1 MALGSNNYPF
11 TKFRFRMIV
20 NGFSAGFS
28 EVSGFDAT
36 TDVIEYRAGNFR
48 NNSTVKLGGLTKYS
62 NITLKWG
69 MTTDKTLYDWMTSV
83 IGGES
88 AVNGVEIIPEDIT
101 IELLAED
108 GETVKASWQIRRAWP
123 CKYTGPDFNANSSE
137 VAFESLELAHEGM
150 TRTL

>member
-1 MALGSNNYPF
+1 MGMNGYPF
-11 TKFRFRMIV
+11 TKFRFRMTV
-20 NGFSAGFS
+20 RGAEAGFS

-36 TDVIEYRAGNFR
+36 ADVIEYRAGNFR
-48 NNSTVKLGGLTKYS
+48 NNSTIKLPGLTKYS

-69 MTTDKTLYDWMTSV
+69 MTEDKALYDWMTSV
-83 IGGES
+83 IGGDA
-88 AVNGVEIIPEDIT
+88 AVNGTDISPEDIT

-108 GETVKASWQIRRAWP
+108 GITVRASWQITRAWP

-137 VAFESLELAHEGM
+137 VAFESLELAHEGL